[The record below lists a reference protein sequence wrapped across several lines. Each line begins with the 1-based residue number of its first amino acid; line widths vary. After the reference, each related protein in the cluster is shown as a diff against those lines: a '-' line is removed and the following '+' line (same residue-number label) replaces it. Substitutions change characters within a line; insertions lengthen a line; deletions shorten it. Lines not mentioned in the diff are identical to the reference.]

1 MTHAVRAAGARFT
14 AQRMV
19 RAYLTEYYL
28 PAMRGEPPADDPP
41 SA

>member
-1 MTHAVRAAGARFT
+1 
-14 AQRMV
+14 MV

-41 SA
+41 TA